1 MLYGGCWPIISV
13 NVGLSSPFHWELL
26 ITQYLLGIDRSAYDS
41 SGLITTT
48 CGDFTTLE
56 NDSSDFNLN
65 RTSVL
70 FQTNRRSENIGFFM
84 VVTCVNPAFYNLD
97 GCTQA
102 RTNQTVAPP
111 VAGSRK
117 RDTEMVSSLCN
128 KWVHSPRTIPY
139 NTSSLHHVLLLF
151 LGHERDSYC

>member
-1 MLYGGCWPIISV
+1 MLYGGCWPIMNV

-26 ITQYLLGIDRSAYDS
+26 ITHCLLGIDRSAYNP

-56 NDSSDFNLN
+56 NDSSDFNLD
-65 RTSVL
+65 RTSVM

-111 VAGSRK
+111 VAGNRK
-117 RDTEMVSSLCN
+117 RETEMVSSLCN
-128 KWVHSPRTIPY
+128 KWAHSPCTVPY
-139 NTSSLHHVLLLF
+139 NTSSLRHVLLLF
-151 LGHERDSYC
+151 LRHKHRSYR